1 MSGNR
6 VRPRIAVL
14 WNGVTLEELGIADL
28 LKSADL
34 TITTARTNP
43 SKKLPTGKPKVGGAS
58 IVFKLPDEAAEIGRA
73 HV

>member
-43 SKKLPTGKPKVGGAS
+43 STGT
-58 IVFKLPDEAAEIGRA
+58 L
-73 HV
+73 